1 MADNWEDWED
11 LNPILIK
18 STPEQLKILEDR
30 KLVQES
36 DAEIVKDLFNKREQ
50 NVFELNRNR
59 NRNRNIKNKSVKT
72 VNNKEKMK

>member
-11 LNPILIK
+11 FNPIVIK

-50 NVFELNRNR
+50 HVFELNK

>member
-50 NVFELNRNR
+50 HVFELNK
-59 NRNRNIKNKSVKT
+59 NRNRNIKNKSFKT

>member
-50 NVFELNRNR
+50 HVFELNK